1 MNTISI
7 AKLTI
12 LLESIK
18 RLLYLPRMVM
28 ISTRCKFCK
37 HIKKDLNPKGMCI
50 ECDDQY
56 KHVVAGIMKRYSGA
70 LNKLADR

>member
-1 MNTISI
+1 
-7 AKLTI
+7 
-12 LLESIK
+12 
-18 RLLYLPRMVM
+18 M
-28 ISTRCKFCK
+28 ISTLCKFCK